1 MQFQFRAYGAEDRF
15 EAIITHTM
23 KVTKY
28 NNDQGTDL
36 EVIEIPEDYL
46 ARLRNTGKLI
56 EALLISM
63 KKIMEDLNSEE
74 I

>member
-1 MQFQFRAYGAEDRF
+1 MV
-15 EAIITHTM
+15 TM

-46 ARLRNTGKLI
+46 AQAEEYREKLI
-56 EALLISM
+56 EALSDFNEE
-63 KKIMEDLNSEE
+63 IMEKYLNGEE
-74 I
+74 ISVEELKKLLENAP